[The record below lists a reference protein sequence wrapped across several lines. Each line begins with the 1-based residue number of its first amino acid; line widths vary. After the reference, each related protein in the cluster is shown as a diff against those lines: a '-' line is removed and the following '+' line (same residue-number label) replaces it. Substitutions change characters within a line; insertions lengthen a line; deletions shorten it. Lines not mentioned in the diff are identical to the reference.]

1 MLITL
6 FYMDVLLLVNNVLD
20 IHFDVK
26 KLFHFLE
33 FYMVPVLLVIRKH
46 VFGWLIKNS
55 FDVIYDNFKD
65 SMVHL

>member
-1 MLITL
+1 
-6 FYMDVLLLVNNVLD
+6 MDVLLLVNNVLD